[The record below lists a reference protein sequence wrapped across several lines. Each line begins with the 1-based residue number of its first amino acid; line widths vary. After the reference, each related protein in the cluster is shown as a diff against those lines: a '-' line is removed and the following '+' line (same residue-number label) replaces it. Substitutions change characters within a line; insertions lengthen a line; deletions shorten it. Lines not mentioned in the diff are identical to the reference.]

1 MTWLHGTVASDSRLI
16 SKFRAV
22 HLKEVI
28 TKMVIAPQIPIL
40 NKKRTMF
47 SVATRLDSN
56 VNFKSA
62 RESEKGAFFRISSLL
77 VR

>member
-1 MTWLHGTVASDSRLI
+1 
-16 SKFRAV
+16 
-22 HLKEVI
+22 
-28 TKMVIAPQIPIL
+28 MVIAPQIPIL